1 MLIIQNSMFSLL
13 KNNCS
18 SAEVVSS
25 KKYLSLDFLQN
36 VSKRQALFP
45 LKVNQVE
52 ANSSFITK
60 GITVLL
66 IY

>member
-1 MLIIQNSMFSLL
+1 MFSLL